1 MAEKLLTISAFA
13 KLFKTTQY
21 TIRHYED
28 KGLLLPAKIAENG
41 YRQYGMAEAYQLS
54 FILFL
59 RALDLSVAEIKL
71 ILTTDYPEQTMLL
84 NKKQALQQEI
94 ARLQA
99 LERTVDEQ
107 LQQATHETTYR
118 VNQTIHLRVLKR
130 LPFAQDFDLSVVE
143 AIDWQPDLMVRQ
155 LYYVIDEAGIT
166 AADVDYVNAH
176 GTGTVANELAE
187 SAALARVFGDEGTVP
202 ISSTKSMTGHLLGAA
217 GALEAIVT
225 IGALQAGTLPPNVGL
240 QNTDPDC
247 HVNLIKTPLAAPDAQ
262 YGMSN
267 SFGFGG
273 HNAVLLLKKWS
284 D

>member
-107 LQQATHETTYR
+107 LQQATHDTTYQ

-155 LYYVIDEAGIT
+155 LYYVIGET
-166 AADVDYVNAH
+166 DYAICIA
-176 GTGTVANELAE
+176 TPM
-187 SAALARVFGDEGTVP
+187 P
-202 ISSTKSMTGHLLGAA
+202 IDYHIAA
-217 GALEAIVT
+217 GCYDFTTIEAASGAEFDSALSAIT
-225 IGALQAGTLPPNVGL
+225 THQNLPLIGIETRGTFLSPGKHLAVKILGKRQA
-240 QNTDPDC
+240 
-247 HVNLIKTPLAAPDAQ
+247 K
-262 YGMSN
+262 
-267 SFGFGG
+267 
-273 HNAVLLLKKWS
+273 
-284 D
+284 